1 MKVSLIVAAAAN
13 NVIGAD
19 GGLPWHLPNDFKY
32 FKRIT
37 MGKPI
42 VMGRRTWQ
50 SIGRPLPGRQ
60 NIVLT
65 RDANFEAP
73 GVTVVNSADA
83 AIAAAGD
90 ADELM
95 IIGGGQVYAEFLD
108 TTERVYLTRVATRV
122 AGDTVFPE
130 LDGSV
135 WRLVSTEAHAADDRH
150 AFDYEFR
157 VYERRP
163 RAQQTQGQHRA

>member
-1 MKVSLIVAAAAN
+1 MKISLVVAAAAN
-13 NVIGAD
+13 SVIGSD

-42 VMGRRTWQ
+42 VMGRRTWE

-60 NIVLT
+60 NVVLT
-65 RDANFEAP
+65 RDQNFEAP

-90 ADELM
+90 AADLM

-108 TTERVYLTRVATRV
+108 MAERVYLTRVATRV

-163 RAQQTQGQHRA
+163 QALQTQGQHRA

>member
-42 VMGRRTWQ
+42 VMGRRTWE
-50 SIGRPLPGRQ
+50 SIGKPLPGRL

-65 RDANFEAP
+65 RSKQFEAS
-73 GVTVVNSADA
+73 GVTVASSPTA

-95 IIGGGQVYAEFLD
+95 IIGGGQIYNQFLD
-108 TTERVYLTRVATRV
+108 TADRIYLTYVDTRID
-122 AGDTVFPE
+122 GDTLFPE
-130 LDGSV
+130 PAPGDWVLTS
-135 WRLVSTEAHAADDRH
+135 SESHTADETH
-150 AFDYEFR
+150 AFDYKFR
-157 VYERRP
+157 VYDRP
-163 RAQQTQGQHRA
+163 

>member
-1 MKVSLIVAAAAN
+1 MRISLIVAAAAN

-32 FKRIT
+32 FKRVT

-42 VMGRRTWQ
+42 VMGRRTWE

-65 RDANFEAP
+65 RDGTFVAP
-73 GVTVVNSADA
+73 GATVVTSADA

-90 ADELM
+90 SGELM
-95 IIGGGQVYAEFLD
+95 VIGGGQVYALFLD
-108 TTERVYLTRVATRV
+108 KAERIYLTRVATD
-122 AGDTVFPE
+122 ADGDTVFPE
-130 LDGSV
+130 FDDRC
-135 WRLVSTEAHAADDRH
+135 WQLVSREQHAADDRH
-150 AFDYEFR
+150 AFEFEFR
-157 VYERRP
+157 VYERR
-163 RAQQTQGQHRA
+163 T

>member
-1 MKVSLIVAAAAN
+1 MRISLIVAAAAN

-32 FKRIT
+32 FKRVT

-42 VMGRRTWQ
+42 VMGRRTWE

-65 RDANFEAP
+65 RDGGFDAP
-73 GVTVVNSADA
+73 GATVVTSADDA
-83 AIAAAGD
+83 LAAAGD
-90 ADELM
+90 AAELM
-95 IIGGGQVYAEFLD
+95 IIGGGQVYTLYLGIAA
-108 TTERVYLTRVATRV
+108 RIYLTRVATSV

-130 LDGSV
+130 LDGSE
-135 WRLVSTEAHAADDRH
+135 WRLVSTERHAADERH
-150 AFDYEFR
+150 AFGYEFR
-157 VYERRP
+157 VYERLPEAPSP
-163 RAQQTQGQHRA
+163 RGRHGA